1 VIHPAN
7 KIPVVP
13 NWPNI
18 QIFGIYDGHGGSK
31 CAEYLKDN
39 LHNSIINLSE
49 FPSDIP
55 KAIAKG
61 SKMCDENFLN
71 MLYDEYK
78 QKFAETK

>member
-1 VIHPAN
+1 VIHPVS
-7 KIPVVP
+7 KIPAVT

-39 LHNSIINLSE
+39 LHNNIINLQE
-49 FPSDIP
+49 FPSDIH
-55 KAIAKG
+55 KAIEKG
-61 SKMCDENFLN
+61 SKICDENFLT

-78 QKFAETK
+78 

>member
-1 VIHPAN
+1 MVQ
-7 KIPVVP
+7 

-39 LHNSIINLSE
+39 LHNNIINLAE
-49 FPSDIP
+49 FPQDIP

-61 SKMCDENFLN
+61 SK
-71 MLYDEYK
+71 
-78 QKFAETK
+78 

>member
-1 VIHPAN
+1 M
-7 KIPVVP
+7 PVVQ

-39 LHNSIINLSE
+39 LHNNIINLPE
-49 FPSDIP
+49 FPTDIP
-55 KAIAKG
+55 KAIARG

-78 QKFAETK
+78 